1 MDSDKILLTGMH
13 FFGYHG
19 TLPEER
25 TLGQR
30 FTVDV
35 ELRLDLRA
43 AGQSDDLTE
52 TVDYSEVYRQART
65 IVEGEPLNLTEAV
78 AERIAAAVLERHT
91 RVQSVR
97 VRVQKPFVRL
107 GDTVLDG
114 SAVEIIRT
122 RSTS

>member
-1 MDSDKILLTGMH
+1 MATDKIVLEGMH

-43 AGQSDDLTE
+43 AGRTDDLTK
-52 TVDYSEVYRQART
+52 TVDYSEVYRQARA
-65 IVEGEPLNLTEAV
+65 VAEGEPVNLTETV
-78 AERIAAAVLERHT
+78 AERIAASVLERHSI
-91 RVQSVR
+91 VHSVR

-107 GDTVLDG
+107 GDTVLAG
-114 SAVEIIRT
+114 SSVEIT
-122 RSTS
+122 RER

>member
-1 MDSDKILLTGMH
+1 MATDKILLEGMH

-43 AGQSDDLTE
+43 AGQSDDLTR
-52 TVDYSEVYRQART
+52 TVDYSEVYRQARA
-65 IVEGEPLNLTEAV
+65 VAEGTPLNLTEAV
-78 AERIAAAVLERHT
+78 AERIAASVLERHAI
-91 RVQSVR
+91 VEAVR

-114 SAVEIIRT
+114 STVEVT
-122 RSTS
+122 RERGG

>member
-1 MDSDKILLTGMH
+1 MDTDKILLEGMH

-35 ELRLDLRA
+35 ELRLNLRQ
-43 AGQSDDLTE
+43 AGRTDDLTK
-52 TVDYSEVYRQART
+52 TVDYSEVYRQARA
-65 IVEGEPLNLTEAV
+65 IAEGEPVNLTETV
-78 AERIAAAVLERHT
+78 AERIAAAVLERHAI
-91 RVQSVR
+91 VHSVR

-107 GDTVLDG
+107 GDTVLAG
-114 SAVEIIRT
+114 SSVEIVRE
-122 RSTS
+122 RE

>member
-1 MDSDKILLTGMH
+1 MLADKILLSGMH

-43 AGQSDDLTE
+43 AGQSDDLTK
-52 TVDYSEVYRQART
+52 TVDYSEVYREARA
-65 IVEGEPLNLTEAV
+65 VAEGEPLNLTEAV
-78 AERIAAAVLERHT
+78 AERIAAAVLARHAM
-91 RVQSVR
+91 VQAVR

-114 SAVEIIRT
+114 SAVEVVRE
-122 RSTS
+122 RS